1 MDVEPGIDYGNFR
14 RYTLNLQVWRPSPT
28 VDDSTGTGCYSLVG
42 NNRFQFTNNDLSD
55 GAFRISPSPQDYIQ
69 FQPGDVLGF
78 YVEDAIE
85 GDNGVVA
92 LTTNSYTRESVWYA
106 SATSQTVAGCP
117 ISVGS
122 AGDLNTML
130 RGAPV
135 ISIAT
140 GTLILISSL
149 NFLNLQLLI
158 LIILVET
165 SNCPQISPTPTPYPM
180 TPSPTTTMA
189 TEGPIATTEA
199 PKPQTEE
206 PTIATPELITNEPT
220 KTEPI
225 TDEITIP
232 TDEPL
237 YRDLPTND
245 MPVTKDEATIED
257 STVIQNGPASQ
268 PLLIGTVATAVSA
281 GIIILLLLIILVSV
295 IICKKRS
302 KSFNVT
308 QQSSLRLGVT
318 NRLQGM
324 YVVHSIW
331 LCF

>member
-1 MDVEPGIDYGNFR
+1 MEPGIQDNFR
-14 RYTLNLQVWRPSPT
+14 QYWYTLDLQVWRPSPT

-42 NNRFQFTNNDLSD
+42 NNRFSNIDLSD
-55 GAFRISPSPQDYIQ
+55 GVARITPSPQDYIQ

-78 YVEDAIE
+78 YVEDAND

-92 LTTNSYTRESVWYA
+92 LTT
-106 SATSQTVAGCP
+106 
-117 ISVGS
+117 
-122 AGDLNTML
+122 D
-130 RGAPV
+130 
-135 ISIAT
+135 
-140 GTLILISSL
+140 
-149 NFLNLQLLI
+149 
-158 LIILVET
+158 
-165 SNCPQISPTPTPYPM
+165 CPQISPTPTPYPI
-180 TPSPTTTMA
+180 TPSSTTTMA

-206 PTIATPELITNEPT
+206 PTIATPELITDEPT

-225 TDEITIP
+225 TDEITIT

-237 YRDLPTND
+237 FRNLPTND
-245 MPVTKDEATIED
+245 MPVTNDEATID
-257 STVIQNGPASQ
+257 NSTVIRNGPASQ
-268 PLLIGTVATAVSA
+268 PLLVGTVAAAVSA

-318 NRLQGM
+318 NRLQGTFIQSGL
-324 YVVHSIW
+324 VSKPQEKRNKGS
-331 LCF
+331 LQA